1 MNKLLKFGAIALLTT
16 FGSLQAAE
24 FESNVAIANDY
35 VWRGMTQTSEE
46 PAISG
51 GFDIAGDNG
60 LYFGTWASNVEFGD
74 GAALELDWYAGYAGE
89 TEGGLSYDIGYL
101 AFTYPGEDS
110 LDFDE
115 IYLGLGYSY
124 FGVTYSSGQDSAPDN
139 IEFSLALGDTGL
151 GFTYGDYDEYGEYTI
166 ISYDLPVSI
175 AGLGVSIGWNDFS
188 AENSSGLVDEDTF
201 VITFSM

>member
-1 MNKLLKFGAIALLTT
+1 MKNIYKFMAMVIFSSSMAIQ
-16 FGSLQAAE
+16 SAE

-51 GFDIAGDNG
+51 GFDIAGESG

-74 GAALELDWYAGYAGE
+74 GAALELDWYAGYANE
-89 TEGGLSYDIGYL
+89 LENGLSYDIGYL

-110 LDFDE
+110 LDFEE

-124 FGVTYSSGQDSAPDN
+124 FGLTYSAGQDSAPDN
-139 IEFSLALGDTGL
+139 TEFSVALGETGL
-151 GFTYGDYDEYGEYTI
+151 GVTYGDYDEYGEYTI
-166 ISYDLPVSI
+166 ISYDLPMSV
-175 AGLGVSIGWNDFS
+175 AGLGVSLSWSDFS
-188 AENSSGLVDEDTF
+188 AETSSGLADEDTF